1 VRATLAAHLGSRQ
14 VARVVYGAII
24 GLTLIVTHEDH
35 PPRAGVMTG
44 WLLLTALAVA
54 LAEVYSEVVGAET
67 RERHRVTRHQLAHML
82 DDGCAV
88 AVGVAFPAVFFL
100 LAALGLLRLDTA
112 FAIAKWSG
120 LGLIGFYGYW
130 AARFAGAPV
139 TRALV
144 QAAVVSAVGVAV
156 IALKALLH

>member
-1 VRATLAAHLGSRQ
+1 M
-14 VARVVYGAII
+14 ARSSA
-24 GLTLIVTHEDH
+24 H

-44 WLLLTALAVA
+44 WLLLTALALA
-54 LAEVYSEVVGAET
+54 LAEASSEVVGAET
-67 RERHRVTRHQLAHML
+67 GERHRVTRNQLAHML

-112 FAIAKWSG
+112 LRLRSG
-120 LGLIGFYGYW
+120 AGGLIGFYGYW

-139 TRALV
+139 TRALSR
-144 QAAVVSAVGVAV
+144 QPSCRR
-156 IALKALLH
+156 